1 MNQRLEWLDTA
12 RGVAALVVVAMHV
25 TEIWAPFAQAHH
37 SIAKVMIQASH
48 GFNFGVMGVY
58 LFFIVSGFVIPFS
71 VQNQGPEASRQ
82 FAVRRFF
89 RIFPL
94 LWISIPLGALT
105 SHWLWGKPFGAS
117 DFALNALLVPNFFN
131 APFAQGLYWSLQ
143 VEILFYAV
151 VFTLVYFK
159 IFDKTRIALLMFGSV
174 GAAYVLQK
182 SGVQPDSSLG
192 IPLFLLIMLRLI
204 LLGWLLRNFL
214 MNKNRNWLDTLAMA
228 LVVAYFL
235 VKKPMDAYQILQ
247 GGGQGFHHLT
257 ETVAI
262 VLFLSFYGLNL
273 HSKLFLYLGKISYS
287 IYLLH
292 PVVMYS
298 IFYWAH
304 QASGQWIKQYDL
316 SLMLAVTIFLTLVLS
331 HITWTWIENP
341 SQKFARNLLRKR
353 A

>member
-1 MNQRLEWLDTA
+1 MNQRLDWLDTA

-25 TEIWAPFAQAHH
+25 TEIWAPFAQAQHTV
-37 SIAKVMIQASH
+37 ANVMIKATH

-71 VQNQGPEASRQ
+71 AQGQGPNASRQ
-82 FAVRRFF
+82 FLIRRFF

-105 SHWLWGKPFGAS
+105 SHWLWNKPFAS
-117 DFALNALLVPNFFN
+117 EDFLLNALLIPNFFG

-143 VEILFYAV
+143 VEILFYAI
-151 VFTLVYFK
+151 VFALVYLK
-159 IFDKTRIALLMFGSV
+159 IFEKTKIALILLLTTGL
-174 GAAYVLQK
+174 AYSIQK
-182 SGVQPDSSLG
+182 TGVPADTALG
-192 IPLFLLIMLRLI
+192 IFLFLLIMLRMI

-214 MNKNRNWLDTLAMA
+214 MNKNRNLLDTLSLL
-228 LVVAYFL
+228 LVLGYFL
-235 VKKPMDAYQILQ
+235 IKKPMDAHQIFQ
-247 GGGQGFHHLT
+247 AGGQGFHHLT

-262 VLFLSFYGLNL
+262 ILFLVFYRFNL

-287 IYLLH
+287 IYLMH

-304 QASGQWIKQYDL
+304 QPSGEWLKQYDL
-316 SLMLAVTIFLTLVLS
+316 SWMLLATVGFTLLLS
-331 HITWTWIENP
+331 HITWTFIENP
-341 SQKFARNLLRKR
+341 SQQFARNLLKN
-353 A
+353 

>member
-1 MNQRLEWLDTA
+1 MNQRLDWLDTA

-25 TEIWAPFAQAHH
+25 TEIWAPFAQAQHAV
-37 SIAKVMIQASH
+37 AKVMIQASH

-71 VQNQGPEASRQ
+71 AQGQGPMASRQ
-82 FAVRRFF
+82 FVVRRFF

-105 SHWLWGKPFGAS
+105 SHYLWNKPFTS
-117 DFALNALLVPNFFN
+117 EDYLLNALLIPNFFG

-143 VEILFYAV
+143 VEILFYSI

-159 IFDKTRIALLMFGSV
+159 IFEKTKISVLLLLTTGL
-174 GAAYVLQK
+174 AYSMQK
-182 SGVQPDSSLG
+182 SGVQADTALG
-192 IPLFLLIMLRLI
+192 IFLFLLIMLRMI

-214 MNKNRNWLDTLAMA
+214 MNKNRNLLDSLALL
-228 LVVAYFL
+228 LVLGYFL
-235 VKKPMDAYQILQ
+235 IKKPMDAHQIFQ
-247 GGGQGFHHLT
+247 AGGQGFHHLT

-262 VLFLSFYGLNL
+262 ILFLVFYRLNL
-273 HSKLFLYLGKISYS
+273 QGKLFLYLGKISYS
-287 IYLLH
+287 IYLMH

-304 QASGQWIKQYDL
+304 QPSGQWLKQYDL
-316 SLMLAVTIFLTLVLS
+316 SLMLLATVGLTLLLS
-331 HITWTWIENP
+331 HITWKYIENP
-341 SQKFARNLLRKR
+341 SQQFARNLLKN
-353 A
+353 